1 MRKANAKNWGLN
13 VWNKTQKNEFV
24 DPAPV
29 HDTGVIQSVLNQV
42 QDELEDHR
50 LAINEN
56 TLELQSNYAFVL
68 DIDQK
73 LSRIMERLEAIEWA
87 LRGKKQQKFQPVLG
101 LSEKE
106 KQVFRVLYELG
117 TTQPYVLYRDLA
129 KKANVGE
136 LVVSSLI
143 TSMIEKG
150 IPVLKRYDGNR
161 VFVKLED
168 LFREEQAKRNLVAL
182 DTPLS
187 YWL

>member
-1 MRKANAKNWGLN
+1 M
-13 VWNKTQKNEFV
+13 WNKTQKNEFV

-29 HDTGVIQSVLNQV
+29 HDVGIIQSVLNQV

-87 LRGKKQQKFQPVLG
+87 LRGKKQQKFQPIVAP
-101 LSEKE
+101 LSDKE
-106 KQVFRVLYELG
+106 RRVFRVLYEIG
-117 TTQPYVLYRDLA
+117 TMQPYLLYRDVA
-129 KKANVGE
+129 KKTNLSEGI
-136 LVVSSLI
+136 VSSLV

-150 IPVLKRYDGNR
+150 IPILKRYDGNQ

-168 LFREEQAKRNLVAL
+168 SFREEQAKRNLVAL
-182 DTPLS
+182 DAPLS
-187 YWL
+187 CWL